1 MSSNQTRKR
10 KKTSFFIRGT
20 YFDYTALFLILFLV
34 CFGLLM
40 VYSTSSYIG
49 NRNYGDSA
57 YFFKRQLIFA
67 VLGIVCMLVVSRIRY
82 QKLKNFS
89 LIFMI
94 AETLLLLLV
103 LIIGSASNGSTRWIE
118 IAGIRFQPSE
128 IAKMA
133 LVIYMAHICTA
144 KSKEMRNFLD
154 TVKMFLFPA
163 GMIVL
168 IAIENLSTAIICFVI
183 VVAIWFV
190 ATPNLKY
197 LLIFGA
203 VGVALAVAGIFLV
216 GYRGDRIE
224 AWLHPETSEN
234 GYQTMQS
241 LYAIGSG
248 GLFGRGLGQS
258 IQKMG
263 FIPEAHNDMVFSV
276 ICEELGIVG
285 AVGVIIVF
293 LMLLW
298 RFKFI
303 SEGAP
308 DRFGGLLVTGII
320 AHIAIQVIINISVVT
335 NVMPNTGVTLPF
347 VSYGGTS
354 LVFLLI
360 EMGLVLSVSRQI
372 RPHRERDRNA
382 SVPEER

>member
-1 MSSNQTRKR
+1 MRSNQTDKR
-10 KKTSFFIRGT
+10 KKTPFFIKGT
-20 YFDYTALFLILFLV
+20 YFDYQAFFLIFFLV

-40 VYSTSSYIG
+40 VYSTSYYVG
-49 NRNYGDSA
+49 NRSQGDSA
-57 YFFKRQLIFA
+57 YFFKRQLVFA
-67 VLGIVCMLVVSRIRY
+67 VVGFLGMLFVSKIRY

-89 LIFMI
+89 IIFMI
-94 AETLLLLLV
+94 VETILLILV
-103 LIIGSASNGSTRWIE
+103 PIIGSSGNGSTRWIKV
-118 IAGIRFQPSE
+118 GGVGFQPSE
-128 IAKMA
+128 IAKMV
-133 LVIYMAHICTA
+133 LIIYMAHVCTA
-144 KSKEMRNFLD
+144 KSKELQNLMD
-154 TVKMFLFPA
+154 TIKMFLFPV
-163 GMIVL
+163 GLIIL

-183 VVAIWFV
+183 VIAIWFV
-190 ATPNLKY
+190 ATPNLKH
-197 LLIFGA
+197 LIIFASAGI
-203 VGVALAVAGIFLV
+203 ALAAAGIFLV

-263 FIPEAHNDMVFSV
+263 FIPEAYNDMVFSV
-276 ICEELGIVG
+276 ICEELGIIG

-293 LMLLW
+293 LMLIW

-308 DRFGGLLVTGII
+308 DRFGGLLVTGVI
-320 AHIAIQVIINISVVT
+320 AHIAIQVIINISVAT

-347 VSYGGTS
+347 VSYGGS
-354 LVFLLI
+354 SMIFLLM

-372 RPHRERDRNA
+372 RPHQEGNKRTAVPKER
-382 SVPEER
+382 